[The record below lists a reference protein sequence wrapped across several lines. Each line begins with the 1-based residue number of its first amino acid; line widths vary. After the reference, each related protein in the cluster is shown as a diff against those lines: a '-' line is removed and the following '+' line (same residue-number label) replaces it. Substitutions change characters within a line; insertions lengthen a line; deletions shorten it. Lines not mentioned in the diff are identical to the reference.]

1 MKLIH
6 ITKCKMLDS
15 IIHPSKQ
22 DYLDR
27 RFIINE
33 VMTTTKHWKQY
44 LFWFAHEHVD
54 FRVPPYWI
62 VNLPSENIAHQIAS
76 RAVSVRSCI
85 ELWAHSKDYEDLHKK
100 LRNYPI
106 TEIKKYGGPQKSFKV
121 IVETFCK
128 HFSQSEK
135 VNKIESFSY
144 LPLEGPV
151 KLDNPD
157 TTLCYI
163 EFYGLNPNKIPD
175 KPYELFFGRWITN
188 GQRDLIQKLSLKTRK
203 FIGNTSMDPQL
214 SLIMANQAQV
224 QKGDI
229 VLDPF
234 VGTGSLLVAASHFGG
249 YTLGTDIDYLML
261 HGRTRPTRKMQKIR
275 EKDESIAANMKQYGT
290 SSYYIDVVVSD
301 FSVPLWRS
309 DMTVDAIITDPPY
322 GIREATEKIGTTKL
336 NPIIEEH
343 QASSHIPSKID
354 YGLPEIYKD
363 LLSFSAK
370 HLKIKGR
377 LVCWFPLFRDQ
388 YSENQ
393 LPNHPCL
400 ELIANSEQVLS
411 NYTSRRLLTYI
422 KTKDPKESDEIM
434 CANLTDFRTKYFA
447 LRNESRK
454 EKRLKK
460 ATEKAKKRELW
471 EQNNKENANR

>member
-1 MKLIH
+1 MK
-6 ITKCKMLDS
+6 TS
-15 IIHPSKQ
+15 Q
-22 DYLDR
+22 
-27 RFIINE
+27 
-33 VMTTTKHWKQY
+33 WKKY
-44 LFWFAHEHVD
+44 LFWFAHEHVN
-54 FRVPPYWI
+54 FRKHPYWI
-62 VNLPSENIAHQIAS
+62 VNLPNEDIAHKIAS
-76 RAVSVRSCI
+76 RAVCMRFCM
-85 ELWAHSKDYEDLHKK
+85 ELWANSTDYENLHNK
-100 LRNYPI
+100 LKNYPVA
-106 TEIKKYGGPQKSFKV
+106 EIKKHVGPQKSFKV
-121 IVETFCK
+121 TVETFCK

-151 KLDNPD
+151 KLNNPD
-157 TTLCYI
+157 TTLYYV
-163 EFYGLNPNKIPD
+163 EFYGLNPNDIPD
-175 KPYELFFGRWITN
+175 KPYELFFGRWITS
-188 GQRDLIQKLSLKTRK
+188 GQRDLIQKLSLKTRI

-249 YTLGTDIDYLML
+249 YTLGTDIDFLML
-261 HGRTRPTRKMQKIR
+261 HGRTRPSRRTQKIR
-275 EKDESIAANMKQYGT
+275 EKDESIVANMRQYGI
-290 SSYYIDVVVSD
+290 SSCYLDAVVSD

-336 NPIIEEH
+336 NPVIEEH
-343 QASSHIPSKID
+343 QASSHIPSKVG

-370 HLKIKGR
+370 HLRINGK

-388 YSENQ
+388 YSEDQ
-393 LPNHPCL
+393 LPSHPCL

-411 NYTSRRLLTYI
+411 NYTSRRLLTYRKI
-422 KTKDPKESDEIM
+422 TDPKEADEII
-434 CANLTDFRTKYFA
+434 CTNLIDFREKYFA

-454 EKRLKK
+454 EKRIKK
-460 ATEKAKKRELW
+460 ATEKARKRELW
-471 EQNNKENANR
+471 EQSNKENANR

>member
-1 MKLIH
+1 MN
-6 ITKCKMLDS
+6 S
-15 IIHPSKQ
+15 Q
-22 DYLDR
+22 
-27 RFIINE
+27 
-33 VMTTTKHWKQY
+33 WKKY

-54 FRVPPYWI
+54 FRANEMKSILSMFNIKIGCHPDWEEHPYWI
-62 VNLPSENIAHQIAS
+62 INLPSETVAHKIAS
-76 RAVSVRSCI
+76 RAVSIRFCM
-85 ELWAHSKDYEDLHKK
+85 ELWANSKKDDDLHDK
-100 LRNYPI
+100 LKAYPI
-106 TEIKKYGGPQKSFKV
+106 TEIKKYAGPQKSFKV

-128 HFSQSEK
+128 HFSQREK

-151 KLDNPD
+151 KLNNPD
-157 TTLCYI
+157 TTLFYI
-163 EFYGLNPNKIPD
+163 EFYGLEPNNIPD
-175 KPYELFFGRWITN
+175 TAYELFFGRWITS
-188 GQRDLIQKLSLKTRK
+188 GQRDLIQKLSLKKRK

-249 YTLGTDIDYLML
+249 YTLGTDIDFLML
-261 HGRTRPTRKMQKIR
+261 HGRTRPTRITQKIR
-275 EKDESIAANMKQYGT
+275 EKDESVAANMSQYGK
-290 SSYYIDVVVSD
+290 SSYHIDIVVSD

-309 DMTVDAIITDPPY
+309 DMCVDAIITDPPY

-336 NPIIEEH
+336 NPVIEEH

-370 HLKIKGR
+370 HLKMNRR

-388 YSENQ
+388 YSDNQ
-393 LPNHPCL
+393 LPTHPCL

-411 NYTSRRLLTYI
+411 NYTSRRLLTYRKI
-422 KTKDPKESDEIM
+422 KDPKESDETIST
-434 CANLTDFRTKYFA
+434 NLTDFREQYFA
-447 LRNESRK
+447 LRSESRK
-454 EKRLKK
+454 EKRMKR
-460 ATEKAKKRELW
+460 AEEKAKNRKFW
-471 EQNNKENANR
+471 EQNNKENSHR

>member
-1 MKLIH
+1 
-6 ITKCKMLDS
+6 
-15 IIHPSKQ
+15 
-22 DYLDR
+22 
-27 RFIINE
+27 
-33 VMTTTKHWKQY
+33 MTMNNQWKSY
-44 LFWFAHEHVD
+44 LFWFAHEHID
-54 FRVPPYWI
+54 FRAPEIESILNMYNISTCAHPNWNKHPYWI
-62 VNLPSENIAHQIAS
+62 VNLPSEKIAHKIAS
-76 RAVSVRSCI
+76 RAVCVRFCI
-85 ELWAHSKDYEDLHKK
+85 ELWANSKNCGDLHSKLK
-100 LRNYPI
+100 NYPI
-106 TEIKKYGGPQKSFKV
+106 VEMKNYVGPQKSFKV

-144 LPLEGPV
+144 LPFEGPV
-151 KLDNPD
+151 KLNNPD

-163 EFYGLNPNKIPD
+163 EFYGLNPNNIPD
-175 KPYELFFGRWITN
+175 EPYELFFGRWITS

-249 YTLGTDIDYLML
+249 YTLGTDIDFLML
-261 HGRTRPTRKMQKIR
+261 HGRTRPSRKLQKIR
-275 EKDESIAANMKQYGT
+275 EKDESVAANMRQYGT
-290 SSYYIDVVVSD
+290 SSYYLDVVVSD

-309 DMTVDAIITDPPY
+309 DMAVDAIITDPPY

-336 NPIIEEH
+336 NPVIEEH
-343 QASSHIPSKID
+343 QASSHIPSKIG

-370 HLKIKGR
+370 HLRIKGR
-377 LVCWFPLFRDQ
+377 LICWFPLFRDQ
-388 YSENQ
+388 YSEDH

-422 KTKDPKESDEIM
+422 KIKDPKESDEIIFM
-434 CANLTDFRTKYFA
+434 NLSDFREKYFA

-471 EQNNKENANR
+471 EENNKNNSNR

>member
-1 MKLIH
+1 MNN
-6 ITKCKMLDS
+6 
-15 IIHPSKQ
+15 Q
-22 DYLDR
+22 
-27 RFIINE
+27 
-33 VMTTTKHWKQY
+33 WKRY

-54 FRVPPYWI
+54 FRAPEIESILNMFNISTSNHPNWSEHPYWI
-62 VNLPSENIAHQIAS
+62 VNLPSEDVASKIAS
-76 RAVSVRSCI
+76 RSVCMRSCI
-85 ELWAHSKDYEDLHKK
+85 ELWANGKHYEDLHNKLKK
-100 LRNYPI
+100 YPI
-106 TEIKKYGGPQKSFKV
+106 SEIKNYVGPQKSFKV

-128 HFSQSEK
+128 HFSQREK

-144 LPLEGPV
+144 LPFEGPV
-151 KLDNPD
+151 KLNDPD

-163 EFYGLNPNKIPD
+163 EFYGLDPNNIPD
-175 KPYELFFGRWITN
+175 KPYELFFGRWISS

-224 QKGDI
+224 QKGDL

-249 YTLGTDIDYLML
+249 YTLGTDIDFLML
-261 HGRTRPTRKMQKIR
+261 HGRTRPSRKMQKIR
-275 EKDESIAANMKQYGT
+275 EEDESIAANMEQYGT
-290 SSYYIDVVVSD
+290 SSYYVDAVVSD

-309 DMTVDAIITDPPY
+309 DMIVDAIITDPPY

-336 NPIIEEH
+336 NPVIEEH
-343 QASSHIPSKID
+343 QASSHIPSKIG
-354 YGLPEIYKD
+354 YRLPQIYKD
-363 LLSFSAK
+363 LLRFSAK
-370 HLKIKGR
+370 HLRMKGR

-388 YSENQ
+388 YSEDH
-393 LPNHPCL
+393 LPTHPCL

-411 NYTSRRLLTYI
+411 NYTSRRLLTYEKI
-422 KTKDPKESDEIM
+422 KDPKESDEIN
-434 CANLTDFRTKYFA
+434 CTNLIDFREKYFA

-471 EQNNKENANR
+471 EQNNKENSNR

>member
-1 MKLIH
+1 MNNQWIK
-6 ITKCKMLDS
+6 
-15 IIHPSKQ
+15 
-22 DYLDR
+22 
-27 RFIINE
+27 
-33 VMTTTKHWKQY
+33 Y
-44 LFWFAHEHVD
+44 LFWFAHEHVN
-54 FRVPPYWI
+54 FRAHEMESILSMFNINARPHPNWNDRPYWI
-62 VNLPSENIAHQIAS
+62 VNLPSEAVALKISS
-76 RAVSVRSCI
+76 RAVCVRFCM
-85 ELWAHSKDYEDLHKK
+85 ELWANSKKYDDLHNK
-100 LRNYPI
+100 LKNYPI
-106 TEIKKYGGPQKSFKV
+106 AEIKKYGGPQKSFKV
-121 IVETFCK
+121 KVETFCK

-135 VNKIESFSY
+135 VKKIESFSY

-151 KLDNPD
+151 KLNNPD
-157 TTLCYI
+157 TTFCYI
-163 EFYGLNPNKIPD
+163 EFYGLDPNNIPNT
-175 KPYELFFGRWITN
+175 PYELFFGRWITS

-249 YTLGTDIDYLML
+249 YTLGTDIDFLML
-261 HGRTRPTRKMQKIR
+261 HGRTRPTRITQKIR
-275 EKDESIAANMKQYGT
+275 EDDESIAANMSQYGK

-309 DMTVDAIITDPPY
+309 DMYVDAIITDPPY
-322 GIREATEKIGTTKL
+322 GIREATEKIGTTKS
-336 NPIIEEH
+336 NPVIEEH
-343 QASSHIPSKID
+343 QASSHIPSKVG
-354 YGLPEIYKD
+354 YGLPEIYRD

-370 HLKIKGR
+370 HLKTNGR

-388 YSENQ
+388 YSDLQ
-393 LPNHPCL
+393 LPTHTCL

-411 NYTSRRLLTYI
+411 NYTSRRLLTYRKI
-422 KTKDPKESDEIM
+422 KNPKESDETISS
-434 CANLTDFRTKYFA
+434 NLTDFREQYFA

-460 ATEKAKKRELW
+460 AGEKAKNRELW
-471 EQNNKENANR
+471 ERNNKENSHR